1 MIMNKTILIS
11 GASSGIGKAT
21 ALHLD
26 ELGFTVFAGVRKEE
40 DADALKAVSSQR
52 LTTVFLDVT
61 QTTSIITAVEEVVA
75 ATEGNLYSLINN
87 AGLSLNSPL
96 EIIPIDDIQQL
107 FQVNVIGLLALTQA
121 VLPMIRRSQGRI
133 INISSGHG
141 LLAIP
146 DKSVY
151 AASKF
156 AVQAISDSL
165 RIELRPF
172 GVSVAN
178 IVVGKVETAVL
189 GKIMADRE
197 RLAAT
202 APAEVVA
209 IYKPLIEYF
218 DREVKELPS
227 IPAAEVAQVI
237 ETALTVDNPKS
248 QYLVGPGAKKMKN
261 LAKLPVSL
269 RDKMLYN
276 AIYSS
281 EK

>member
-1 MIMNKTILIS
+1 MNTNKTILIT

-26 ELGFTVFAGVRKEE
+26 ELGFTVFAGVRNEA
-40 DADALKAVSSQR
+40 DAEALKADASQQ
-52 LTTVFLDVT
+52 LTPIFLDVT
-61 QTTSIITAVEEVVA
+61 QPKSIIAAVEEVRVA
-75 ATEGNLYSLINN
+75 TKGNLNGLINN

-96 EIIPIDDIQQL
+96 EIIPLEDIQQL
-107 FQVNVIGLLALTQA
+107 FQVNVIGLLALTKA
-121 VLPMIRRSQGRI
+121 VLPMIRASQGRI

-146 DKSVY
+146 DKAVY

-156 AVQAISDSL
+156 AVQAIRDSL
-165 RIELRPF
+165 RVELKPF

-178 IVVGKVETAVL
+178 IIVGKVETAVL

-197 RLAAT
+197 RITTA
-202 APAEVVA
+202 APAEVAA

-218 DREVKELPS
+218 DREIKELPS
-227 IPAAEVAQVI
+227 IPAVEVAKVI
-237 ETALTVDNPKS
+237 EIALTTDKPKP
-248 QYLVGPGAKKMKN
+248 QYLIGPGAQKMKK
-261 LAKLPVSL
+261 LAKLPVNL

-276 AIYSS
+276 AIY
-281 EK
+281 K

>member
-1 MIMNKTILIS
+1 MNTNKTILIT

-26 ELGFTVFAGVRKEE
+26 KLGFTVFAGVRKEA
-40 DADALKAVSSQR
+40 DAEALKADASQQ
-52 LTTVFLDVT
+52 LTPIFLDVA
-61 QTTSIITAVEEVVA
+61 QPKSIIAAVEEVRA
-75 ATEGNLYSLINN
+75 ATKGNLYGLINN

-96 EIIPIDDIQQL
+96 EIIPLEDIQQL
-107 FQVNVIGLLALTQA
+107 FQVNVIGLLALTKA
-121 VLPMIRRSQGRI
+121 VLPMIRASQGRI

-146 DKSVY
+146 DKTVY

-165 RIELRPF
+165 RVELKPF

-178 IVVGKVETAVL
+178 IIVGKVETAVL

-197 RLAAT
+197 RITTA
-202 APAEVVA
+202 APAEVAA

-227 IPAAEVAQVI
+227 IPAGEVAQVI
-237 ETALTVDNPKS
+237 EIALTVDKPKP
-248 QYLVGPGAKKMKN
+248 QYLIGPGAQKMKN
-261 LAKLPVSL
+261 LAKLPVNL

-276 AIYSS
+276 AIY
-281 EK
+281 K